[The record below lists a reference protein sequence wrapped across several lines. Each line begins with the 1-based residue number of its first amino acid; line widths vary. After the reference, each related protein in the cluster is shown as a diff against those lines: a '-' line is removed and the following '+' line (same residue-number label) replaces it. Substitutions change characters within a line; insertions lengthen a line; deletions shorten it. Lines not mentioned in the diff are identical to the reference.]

1 MYTSL
6 ARYLAILHR
15 HNQRYLNQVLKP
27 YSLTSGEVGF
37 LMSLYQAEGQTQ
49 EELSTALVID
59 KAATARALKVLID
72 KGFVT
77 RTQDERD
84 KRCNRIHLTEHA
96 KALEA
101 ELTNRVRRWNQNLTE
116 RLGKELYEQICANLA
131 SIQKELS

>member
-116 RLGKELYEQICANLA
+116 RLGKELYEQICAHLA

>member
-1 MYTSL
+1 MYSSL
-6 ARYLAILHR
+6 ARHLAILHR

-37 LMSLYQAEGQTQ
+37 LMSLYQTEGQTQ
-49 EELSTALVID
+49 EELSAALVID

-77 RTQDERD
+77 RTQDEKD

-96 KALEA
+96 KALEG
-101 ELTNRVRRWNQNLTE
+101 ELTNQVRRWNQNLIEQFGSET
-116 RLGKELYEQICANLA
+116 YEQICAHLA

>member
-6 ARYLAILHR
+6 ARHLAILHR

-59 KAATARALKVLID
+59 KAATARAMSPEPRMR
-72 KGFVT
+72 
-77 RTQDERD
+77 RTNGATASTSPNTPKLWKQS
-84 KRCNRIHLTEHA
+84 LPT
-96 KALEA
+96 
-101 ELTNRVRRWNQNLTE
+101 
-116 RLGKELYEQICANLA
+116 GCA
-131 SIQKELS
+131 SGTWT